1 MAAFLLEEPDGSVEL
16 VDVETGDGAIAT
28 RASAEGEVASL
39 PTGGGH

>member
-16 VDVETGDGAIAT
+16 VDVETRDGAIAT
-28 RASAEGEVASL
+28 RASAESEVASL